1 MWYINISV
9 ITMIIGFVVFVII
22 PLIAH
27 AYTASIKFIY
37 DTKVVENKLIDLY
50 DKLGFSVYNKDY
62 IDSMPVYFFMILVGP
77 FLWPIVIPIAIYIGV
92 LYLIRR
98 KIRRDR
104 QKQSTESNKE
114 GTTNHL

>member
-1 MWYINISV
+1 MWYINISI

-22 PLIAH
+22 PLIAY

-37 DTKVVENKLIDLY
+37 NDTKVVENKLIDLY
-50 DKLGFSVYNKDY
+50 DKLDFSEYTGAKDY
-62 IDSMPVYFFMILVGP
+62 SESMLKYFFMILVVP
-77 FLWPIVIPIAIYIGV
+77 FFWPIAIYIGV

-98 KIRRDR
+98 KIRHDR

-114 GTTNHL
+114 STANHL